1 MKGYLPIR
9 STYLAIVVVFLA
21 FFSNRLSA
29 QALVVPQRIQPGDPL
44 VAWYVSPDPLES
56 GTARIQT
63 FSGLVLSSAA
73 AFFMPYENN
82 DQYLYGFLLAV
93 PQATT
98 PGILNVVLKGVYSGP
113 AAATKEF
120 EATSSL
126 DVEAKA
132 FAKEDIPLDAANTA
146 IRTAPD
152 PAKTAESAVFAR
164 IFALKDPTAL
174 FETGSLVKPIE
185 NGWRETAGFGDI
197 RRYVYASGGSD
208 TTRHGGV
215 DIGAKEGTPVLA
227 CASGRV
233 VFVARRIVT
242 GITIILEHLPGFFSI
257 YMHLSAA
264 EVSEGLV
271 VNQGQRIGKVGST
284 GLSTGPHLHWELRI
298 GDVSVNPYRYLE
310 RPLLDKDAVS
320 SKIKP
325 PMEGR

>member
-1 MKGYLPIR
+1 MKGYPPIR
-9 STYLAIVVVFLA
+9 STYLAFVVAFLA
-21 FFSNRLSA
+21 FFSIRLSA
-29 QALVVPQRIQPGDPL
+29 QALVIPSRVQPGDPV
-44 VAWYVSPDPLES
+44 VAWYASPEPLES
-56 GTARIQT
+56 GTAQIQT
-63 FSGLVLSSAA
+63 ASGLILSSAA
-73 AFFMPYENN
+73 AFFMPPENN
-82 DQYLYGFLLAV
+82 GQYLYGFLLAV
-93 PQATT
+93 PQAAA
-98 PGILNVVLKGVYSGP
+98 PGRLSVVLKGEYSG
-113 AAATKEF
+113 AAAAAKAF
-120 EATSSL
+120 EVSASL
-126 DVEAKA
+126 DVEEKV
-132 FAKEDIPLDAANTA
+132 FAREDIPLDASNTA
-146 IRTAPD
+146 LRTAPD

-174 FETGSLVKPIE
+174 FATGRLVKPIE

-197 RRYVYASGGSD
+197 RRYIYASGGSD

-227 CASGRV
+227 CASGRI

-242 GITIILEHLPGFFSI
+242 GITIIIEHLPGFFSI

-271 VNQGQRIGKVGST
+271 VDQGQKIGKVGST